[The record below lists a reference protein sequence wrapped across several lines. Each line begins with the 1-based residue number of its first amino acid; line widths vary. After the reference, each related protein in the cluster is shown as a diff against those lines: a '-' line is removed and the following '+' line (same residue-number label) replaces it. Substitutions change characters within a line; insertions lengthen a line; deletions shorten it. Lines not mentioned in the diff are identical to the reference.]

1 MKQTAMIIAAA
12 ASCLSMPLT
21 NTSVMAKEPA
31 TKEGTESDDA
41 KIRCRRIEV
50 TGSLVKKTK
59 ICRTVAEWRALSTKG
74 NQNAREIFETGQ
86 VCSGGPMCNGS

>member
-1 MKQTAMIIAAA
+1 MKTTAMIMA
-12 ASCLSMPLT
+12 ASAFCLWMPLT
-21 NTSVMAKEPA
+21 TTSTESKEPTAKES
-31 TKEGTESDDA
+31 TGTDDN
-41 KIRCRRIEV
+41 KIRCRRVEV

-59 ICRTVAEWRALSTKG
+59 ICRTVAEWRALATKG